1 MKTTKTDEAKSE
13 DDDLEEEHRKHVEGV
28 LSVLYCRLS
37 RAVVSSKRDY
47 LSVIRSRVLFL
58 VCRAI
63 EKTRKSNTY
72 LGSRV

>member
-13 DDDLEEEHRKHVEGV
+13 DDLEEEHRKHVKGV

-63 EKTRKSNTY
+63 EKKRKSNTY